1 MPQDSTRIDNGAD
14 SMGSDLSVAHSELI
28 LGGQRSGKS
37 RRAEA
42 LARTWL
48 SASASHNAILIATG
62 QASDDEMAERIA
74 HHRQER
80 AIRVPGM
87 STVEEPLHVAAK
99 MGELGTPDTLLVVDC
114 LTLWLVNWLMPMDA
128 TKKSSSPAAFADR
141 ADELAN
147 AVANARGPVIFVSNE
162 IGLGIIPLG
171 PEVRAYVD
179 TLGMLNQRI
188 AAACERVTLM
198 AAGLPLSLKGRA

>member
-1 MPQDSTRIDNGAD
+1 MEI
-14 SMGSDLSVAHSELI
+14 DLSVARSELI

-37 RRAEA
+37 RRAEV

-48 SASASHNAILIATG
+48 SASASHKAVLIATG
-62 QASDDEMAERIA
+62 QASDDEMTERIA
-74 HHRQER
+74 RHRQER

-87 STVEEPLHVAAK
+87 STVEEPWHVAGK
-99 MGELGTPDTLLVVDC
+99 MSELGTPETLLVIDC

-128 TKKSSSPAAFADR
+128 TRKSNSPSAFADR
-141 ADELAN
+141 ADELAT
-147 AVANARGPVIFVSNE
+147 AIVNARGPVIVVSNE
-162 IGLGIIPLG
+162 IGLGVIPLG

-188 AAACERVTLM
+188 ASTCERVTLM